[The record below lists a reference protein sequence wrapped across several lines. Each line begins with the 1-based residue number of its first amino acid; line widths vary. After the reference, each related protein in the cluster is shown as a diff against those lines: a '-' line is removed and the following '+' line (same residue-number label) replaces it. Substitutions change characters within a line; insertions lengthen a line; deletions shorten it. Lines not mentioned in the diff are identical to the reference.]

1 MGDKRKQLKQI
12 FMQSLIIFFG
22 LALSILFFFL
32 LFQTEKLQGG
42 FQTILSIL
50 RPFIIGAVIA
60 YILKSTCNFLEKYIT
75 KFLKLCK
82 MKKEAAIKKIS
93 AISSLVLTYAI
104 WLSIIAILLKIVI
117 PQLVESIFELIEQ
130 VPTYMDDLKIWSVE
144 KLANTEAFKDSA
156 EAIVNGAYDFV
167 YGWVDKLMASVQ
179 NIEMDTVSKI
189 LASITGVISIVF
201 DSVIGLII
209 SFFLL
214 MNRRQIAAKCTMLVH
229 SIFKEK
235 AANAIIKEVKFADS
249 MFSGFLEGKVIDSS
263 LIGVLYYIALS
274 IMNIPYA
281 PLIAVL
287 CGVTNIIPI
296 FGPFI
301 GAIPS
306 SLIILAGGEPIKV
319 VYFVIFVLVMQMLD
333 GYIIDPMIVGDH
345 VNVSSLSVIFAVI
358 TFGGLWGFFG
368 LLIGVPT
375 YAVIYD
381 IIKRIVCHTL
391 KKRGKHDLV
400 EKFNSEYR
408 KGKANDAEN
417 SASSDMPAET
427 HSETHE
433 VEAAVEAVVEAVEA
447 SVEATVEAAVGAAV
461 EAAVEAAVGATVEAA
476 VKAAVEAAVEATA
489 EATSE
494 ATVEAE

>member
-1 MGDKRKQLKQI
+1 MSDKHKKLKQL
-12 FMQSLIIFFG
+12 FMQSLVIFFG
-22 LALSILFFFL
+22 LAMSILFFFL

-42 FQTILSIL
+42 FQTLVSIL
-50 RPFIIGAVIA
+50 RPFVIGAVIA
-60 YILKSTCNFLEKYIT
+60 YILKSTCNFLEKHIA
-75 KFLKLCK
+75 KLLKLCK

-93 AISSLVLTYAI
+93 AASSLILTYVI
-104 WLSIIAILLKIVI
+104 WLSVIAILLKIVI
-117 PQLVESIFELIEQ
+117 PQLIDSIFELINHMP
-130 VPTYMDDLKIWSVE
+130 VYMEDLREWTIG
-144 KLANTEAFKDSA
+144 KLAGTEALKDSA
-156 EAIVNGAYDFV
+156 EAMVDGAYEFI
-167 YGWVDKLMASVQ
+167 YGWVDKLMSSVQ
-179 NIEMDTVSKI
+179 NIEMDAVQKI

-201 DSVIGLII
+201 DSVIGLVV

-214 MNRRQIAAKCTMLVH
+214 MNRRQIGAKCTMIIH
-229 SIFKEK
+229 SIFKER
-235 AANAIIKEVKFADS
+235 AANAILDEFKFADH

-306 SLIILAGGEPIKV
+306 ALIILAGGEPVKV
-319 VYFVIFVLVMQMLD
+319 VYFVIFVFIMQFLD

-345 VNVSSLSVIFAVI
+345 INISSLAVIFAVI

-381 IIKRIVCHTL
+381 IIKKIICHQL
-391 KKRGKHDLV
+391 KKRGKYDLV
-400 EKFNSEYR
+400 EKFNREHR
-408 KGKANDAEN
+408 KNKGKHHEHHNPLDAIIHKHDETAASEEPEENDEHEDILYKAVSHE
-417 SASSDMPAET
+417 
-427 HSETHE
+427 SESFDE
-433 VEAAVEAVVEAVEA
+433 
-447 SVEATVEAAVGAAV
+447 
-461 EAAVEAAVGATVEAA
+461 
-476 VKAAVEAAVEATA
+476 
-489 EATSE
+489 
-494 ATVEAE
+494 

>member
-1 MGDKRKQLKQI
+1 MSDKHQKLKQL
-12 FMQSLIIFFG
+12 FMQSLVIFFG

-42 FQTILSIL
+42 LNTVLSIL
-50 RPFIIGAVIA
+50 RPFVIGAVIA
-60 YILKSTCNFLEKYIT
+60 YILKSTCNFLEKYI
-75 KFLKLCK
+75 KKLLQLCK
-82 MKKEAAIKKIS
+82 VKKEAVIKKVS
-93 AISSLVLTYAI
+93 AAASLILTYVI

-117 PQLVESIFELIEQ
+117 PQLIDSIFELINQ
-130 VPTYMDDLKIWSVE
+130 VPTYVEDLRTWSIG
-144 KLANTEAFKDSA
+144 KLSDMEMFKDSA
-156 EAIVNGAYDFV
+156 EAMVDGAYDFI

-179 NIEMDTVSKI
+179 NIEMDTVQKI
-189 LASITGVISIVF
+189 LESITGVVSIIF

-214 MNRRQIAAKCTMLVH
+214 MNRRQIGAKCTMIVH

-235 AANAIIKEVKFADS
+235 AANAILDEFKFADS

-274 IMNIPYA
+274 IMGVPYA

-306 SLIILAGGEPIKV
+306 ALIILAGGEPIKV
-319 VYFVIFVLVMQMLD
+319 VYFIIFVLVMQMLD

-345 VNVSSLSVIFAVI
+345 VNVSSLAVIFAVI
-358 TFGGLWGFFG
+358 TFGGLFGFFG

-381 IIKRIVCHTL
+381 IIKKIVCHQL
-391 KKRGKHDLV
+391 KKRGKYDLV
-400 EKFNSEYR
+400 QKFNREYR
-408 KGKANDAEN
+408 KDEDNDHHHHNPLDAIIHKHSEEH
-417 SASSDMPAET
+417 AET
-427 HSETHE
+427 
-433 VEAAVEAVVEAVEA
+433 VVEGDAGDGEITLE
-447 SVEATVEAAVGAAV
+447 SVISNAIDVSD
-461 EAAVEAAVGATVEAA
+461 
-476 VKAAVEAAVEATA
+476 K
-489 EATSE
+489 
-494 ATVEAE
+494 